1 MPDAQW
7 KMENQT
13 YQYRTAVKRFLTLPY
28 LTPTM
33 VGRLVHV
40 VVVVVVDAVAVSRA
54 VASAAVLAAIQ
65 SDGVSQWQERCV
77 VVAGG
82 AVWCRRSRPQRAVAR
97 DEEEVRVNTG
107 SLEREPR
114 SEGVAATRRVRAVV
128 RADGAPRGAS
138 FGQMTA
144 VAAGDGGGAAHSAG
158 AIPSG

>member
-1 MPDAQW
+1 MWEP
-7 KMENQT
+7 K
-13 YQYRTAVKRFLTLPY
+13 
-28 LTPTM
+28 PTGRGD
-33 VGRLVHV
+33 GRLVHV

-97 DEEEVRVNTG
+97 EEEEVRVNTG

-138 FGQMTA
+138 FGQKTA